1 MPTNEGSL
9 TLQANNQVTLTTS
22 NVDNLFFTF
31 GSIPDYLTTGDFI
44 EVDVWVIAEITPGTK
59 RVIIETTATNY
70 STINIPEA
78 YQDLPIEVCFLPSVD
93 SGNVDIWSYEDPAL
107 PCSCETELQ
116 TLQDSV
122 NANSLLTTGIAI
134 NQLAQNAAIEGMA
147 IAQGAAFAPITAG
160 LSAGIPAATSPP
172 LLTGSGALI
181 PLLP

>member
-9 TLQANNQVTLTTS
+9 TLQANTQSTL
-22 NVDNLFFTF
+22 NVNGVDNLFFTF

-44 EVDVWVIAEITPGTK
+44 EVDIWVIAEITPGTK
-59 RVIIETTATNY
+59 RVILETTATNY
-70 STINIPEA
+70 TSINIPEA
-78 YQDLPIEVCFLPSVD
+78 YQDLPLEICFLPSID

-107 PCSCETELQ
+107 PCGCENELQ
-116 TLQDSV
+116 QIQDDLNFNNTLSI
-122 NANSLLTTGIAI
+122 GIGI

-147 IAQGAAFAPITAG
+147 IAQGVAFGPITAG

-172 LLTGSGALI
+172 LLTGSGALV